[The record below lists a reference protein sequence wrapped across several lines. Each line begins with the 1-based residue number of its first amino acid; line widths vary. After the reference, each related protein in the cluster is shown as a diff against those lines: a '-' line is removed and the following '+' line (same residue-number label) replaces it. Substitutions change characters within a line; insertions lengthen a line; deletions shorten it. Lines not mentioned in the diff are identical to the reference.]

1 MSYPEI
7 VLKIAKQRLSSM
19 DQNERRRTACSGGLE
34 VTKQALLGMLGSNK
48 FEKKQ
53 VVSRSDM
60 IRDEALEA
68 VDQADGNLDV
78 ASSRLGITKSSL
90 KRKIGQPAETPVSY
104 DETRPVSPSRKYLE
118 DNFPSWTV
126 RDFDAKT
133 SRACLDMVSPSG
145 TVTISVEVPPQFI

>member
-1 MSYPEI
+1 MTYHEI
-7 VLKIAKQRLSSM
+7 ALEIARRRLSSM
-19 DQNERRRTACSGGLE
+19 DRNERRAACSGGYS
-34 VTKQALLGMLGSNK
+34 VAKQALLGMLGSRK
-48 FEKKQ
+48 FENKQ
-53 VVSRSDM
+53 VVSQRDM

-104 DETRPVSPSRKYLE
+104 DETRPASPSRKYLE